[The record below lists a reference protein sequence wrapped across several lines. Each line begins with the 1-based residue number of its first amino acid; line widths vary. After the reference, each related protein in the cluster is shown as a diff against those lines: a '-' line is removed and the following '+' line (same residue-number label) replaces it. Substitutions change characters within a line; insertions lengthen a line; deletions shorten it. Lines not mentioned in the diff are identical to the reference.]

1 MTIIAIIIGLA
12 YTTILVLNIVKLEL
26 SPDFRKTVSALHLT
40 FFLLTVTDI
49 ILLATSGAT
58 FRGVYF
64 DRFIA
69 LGLLISGGLYFA
81 LFKGKTIWAKLYFGI
96 YLFYPAVAMITF
108 LFDRIMFAVFAGPI
122 LISLTVP
129 DIYYKDN
136 NFELRSRVGVLA
148 GEQMILIEKSWL
160 TEKEIGRAEPVAE
173 KITRLEIVNRTPNS
187 IQARLY
193 YEGSSELV
201 EF

>member
-1 MTIIAIIIGLA
+1 MTVIAIVFGLI
-12 YTTILVLNIVKLEL
+12 YVSMLVLNLVKLDLLPNFE
-26 SPDFRKTVSALHLT
+26 KTISALHLT
-40 FFLLTVTDI
+40 FLLLTITEI
-49 ILLATSGAT
+49 ILLTTSGAT

-64 DRFIA
+64 DRFIL
-69 LGLLISGGLYFA
+69 LGLLLSGGLYFA
-81 LFKGKTIWAKLYFGI
+81 LFKGNTIWAKLYFGT

-136 NFELRSRVGVLA
+136 NYELRSRTGLLA
-148 GEQMILIEKSWL
+148 GEQMILIEKGWL
-160 TEKEIGRAEPVAE
+160 TEKEVGHTEPVTK
-173 KITRLEIVNRTPNS
+173 KITSFKIVNRTPDS
-187 IQARLY
+187 IEARLY

-201 EF
+201 KF